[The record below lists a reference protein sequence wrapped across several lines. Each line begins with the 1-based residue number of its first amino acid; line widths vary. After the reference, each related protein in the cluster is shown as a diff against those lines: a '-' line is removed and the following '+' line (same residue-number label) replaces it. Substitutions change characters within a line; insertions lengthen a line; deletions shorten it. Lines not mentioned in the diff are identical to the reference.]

1 MRLEEETTQA
11 TQTANEVMVELEKVN
26 GKFMEADAAQK
37 EQRKIISNLQQQI
50 DEKEKEE
57 QANTQTMSS
66 LKKESAEQKS
76 LVLYLKT
83 ENKELQDKLY
93 EQQKKV
99 SSVAA
104 ERQAAND
111 QLQSQKEAHL

>member
-50 DEKEKEE
+50 DEKEK
-57 QANTQTMSS
+57 
-66 LKKESAEQKS
+66 
-76 LVLYLKT
+76 
-83 ENKELQDKLY
+83 
-93 EQQKKV
+93 
-99 SSVAA
+99 
-104 ERQAAND
+104 
-111 QLQSQKEAHL
+111 